1 MVRLLLV
8 ISDLILRYKVKVVLQ
23 WIPSHAGV
31 IGNEIAEAL
40 AKKGSLVPTLNEGG
54 GDI

>member
-31 IGNEIAEAL
+31 IGNEIADAL
-40 AKKGSLVPTLNEGG
+40 AKKGSLVPTPNV
-54 GDI
+54 